1 MANNDVKWI
10 KIVTD
15 IFDDEKILF
24 IEQLPEADSIIVIWF
39 KILTLSGKVNNGGV
53 LIFNE
58 TMAYTDEMLA
68 TLFRRNINTV
78 RLALETFRKF
88 GMIDII
94 ENTITI
100 PNWSKHQSL
109 EQLEERKEYMRNYM
123 KEYREKQKK
132 LALGDCKVNSKVNS
146 KVNGKANSKAN
157 VNSLEVEVEEERE
170 EERDKDK
177 SKNSLCKYSD
187 EHLRLSEK
195 LKFNLIND
203 FPKEMAKVDV
213 TKWADVFRLM
223 EERDSITIEKIEYV
237 IDWLPSNSFWATN
250 IRSPKKLREQF
261 ERLVVEIKNSIN
273 KGKSKGYSQSSR
285 KETLPDWADKEIVE
299 TPVSED
305 EKAAFEQQLR
315 KLGVQKE

>member
-1 MANNDVKWI
+1 MASNDVKWI

-39 KILTLSGKVNNGGV
+39 KLLTLSGKVNNGGV

-94 ENTITI
+94 EDTITI

-123 KEYREKQKK
+123 RDYREKQKQ
-132 LALGDCKVNSKVNS
+132 LALGERKVNSKVNS
-146 KVNGKANSKAN
+146 KSNSKAN
-157 VNSLEVEVEEERE
+157 VNALEEERE
-170 EERDKDK
+170 VDIDKDIDIKNKK
-177 SKNSLCKYSD
+177 SQKHKYGEYKNVLLSD
-187 EHLRLSEK
+187 EELEK
-195 LKFNLIND
+195 LKNE
-203 FPKEMAKVDV
+203 FPKDWEQ
-213 TKWADVFRLM
+213 R
-223 EERDSITIEKIEYV
+223 IEKLSEYIAMSGRKYKDFLAV
-237 IDWLPSNSFWATN
+237 IRNWA
-250 IRSPKKLREQF
+250 KK
-261 ERLVVEIKNSIN
+261 
-273 KGKSKGYSQSSR
+273 
-285 KETLPDWADKEIVE
+285 DKK
-299 TPVSED
+299 
-305 EKAAFEQQLR
+305 KAGAKRDTGEYDNLF
-315 KLGVQKE
+315 